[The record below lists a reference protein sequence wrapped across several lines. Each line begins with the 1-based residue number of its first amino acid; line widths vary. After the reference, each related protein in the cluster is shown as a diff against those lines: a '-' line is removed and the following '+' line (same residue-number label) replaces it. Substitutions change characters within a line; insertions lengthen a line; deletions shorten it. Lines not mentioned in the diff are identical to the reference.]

1 MQTIYFELPDTYR
14 EMLKPLDQFG
24 GLDYFQHSQTIDH
37 YVEHLVRMEI
47 TRRWCRTDLLGVRA
61 WFKATIAEEPISK
74 DYFVN
79 QAIQT
84 YIAQSSDMWRHVNR
98 ELTFTPTGQF
108 LMWHVDKGL
117 WKMIASGVDYYVE

>member
-14 EMLKPLDQFG
+14 EMLKPLGQFG
-24 GLDYFQHSQTIDH
+24 GLDYFQNHETVDR
-37 YVEHLVRMEI
+37 YVEQLVRMEI
-47 TRRWCRTDLLGVRA
+47 IRRWCRTDLLHVKE
-61 WFKATIAEEPISK
+61 WFKATIAVDPIST
-74 DYFVN
+74 DYFIN

-84 YIAQSSDMWRHVNR
+84 YIVQSTDIWRCIQR

-108 LMWHVDKGL
+108 LMWHVDYGL

>member
-24 GLDYFQHSQTIDH
+24 GLDYFQNSQTIDR
-37 YVEHLVRMEI
+37 YVEQVVRMEVA
-47 TRRWCRTDLLGVRA
+47 RRWCRTDLLYVKE
-61 WFKATIAEEPISK
+61 WFKATIAEDPIST

-84 YIAQSSDMWRHVNR
+84 YLVQSSDMWRNVKR

-108 LMWHVDKGL
+108 LMWHVDYGL
-117 WKMIASGVDYYVE
+117 WKMIASGVDHYVE

>member
-14 EMLKPLDQFG
+14 EMLKPLDQFAG
-24 GLDYFQHSQTIDH
+24 QDYFQHQETIDH
-37 YVEHLVRMEI
+37 YIEQLVRIEI
-47 TRRWCRTDLLGVRA
+47 ARRWCHGSRVRTKE
-61 WFKATIAEEPISK
+61 WFKATIAEEPISN

-84 YIAQSSDMWRHVNR
+84 YIVHSSDLWRCVNR

-108 LMWHVDKGL
+108 MMWHVDFGL
-117 WKMIASGVDYYVE
+117 WKMIASGVKYHVE

>member
-24 GLDYFQHSQTIDH
+24 GLDYFQHHDTIDR
-37 YVEHLVRMEI
+37 YVEHLVRMEV
-47 TRRWCRTDLLGVRA
+47 TRRWCHADLLHVKE
-61 WFKATIAEEPISK
+61 WFKATIAADPIST

-84 YIAQSSDMWRHVNR
+84 YIVQSSDLWRHVKH

-108 LMWHVDKGL
+108 MMWHIDYGL
-117 WKMIASGVDYYVE
+117 WKMIASGVDHYVE